1 MVETRKSQR
10 SEPQT
15 QAEGKRKSPRS
26 EQQIRTEDSSKRHRV
41 STTMLEHPQQQHESE
56 LLDEE
61 SNREWPTREVTVRD
75 VDVQNTGVTVSKYT
89 DKDNSE
95 NKNKEIFGSACTNL
109 NDQAIIVDWDKKTM
123 MTRLKDSIRSK
134 WYGSYKFITCEK
146 QAKLYLMDAFN
157 RTLISKPTEASITEL
172 EFMQTFQNK
181 VYTIMSDLRRN
192 SQNLARKNYLSK
204 LLIFG
209 MMSYCQ

>member
-15 QAEGKRKSPRS
+15 RAEGKRKSPRS
-26 EQQIRTEDSSKRHRV
+26 EQQTRTEDSSKRHRV
-41 STTMLEHPQQQHESE
+41 RTTMLEPPQQQHESK

-109 NDQAIIVDWDKKTM
+109 KDQAIVIDWDKKTVM
-123 MTRLKDSIRSK
+123 SKLKDSI
-134 WYGSYKFITCEK
+134 
-146 QAKLYLMDAFN
+146 
-157 RTLISKPTEASITEL
+157 
-172 EFMQTFQNK
+172 
-181 VYTIMSDLRRN
+181 
-192 SQNLARKNYLSK
+192 
-204 LLIFG
+204 
-209 MMSYCQ
+209 